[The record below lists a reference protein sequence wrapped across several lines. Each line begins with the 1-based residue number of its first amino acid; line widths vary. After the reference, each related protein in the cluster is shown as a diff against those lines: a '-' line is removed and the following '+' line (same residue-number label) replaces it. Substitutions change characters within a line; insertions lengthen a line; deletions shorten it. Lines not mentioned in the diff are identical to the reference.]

1 MFHTPLCVCA
11 LPDTKRSYT
20 KCGAEMRIIMKKRM
34 LTWMLAAAMTM
45 SLTACGG
52 SNGSNNTTPAESGE
66 QAAADN
72 SVADNTA
79 ADNTQASKTKY
90 IIATDT
96 VFAPFEFT
104 DANGDFVGID
114 VEIVAAIAE
123 DQGFEYEMQSLGFDA
138 ALLAVEAGQA
148 DGVIAGMSITDKRR
162 EKFDFSDSYY
172 DADVTFAVAPGSGIG
187 SYEDLTGKKV
197 AVKTGTNGADYAK
210 SIQEQYSLEIVEFSD
225 SPTMYQDVM
234 AGNSAAC
241 FEDYPVMAYNIQQ
254 GAKLEIPERVN
265 ASGSSYGFAVG
276 KGKNAELLSMF
287 QEGLKNIKANG
298 KYDEIID
305 KYTK

>member
-1 MFHTPLCVCA
+1 
-11 LPDTKRSYT
+11 
-20 KCGAEMRIIMKKRM
+20 MKKRLLA
-34 LTWMLAAAMTM
+34 LTLALAMGM
-45 SLTACGG
+45 GLTACAGT
-52 SNGSNNTTPAESGE
+52 NNETPAQSAPADETASGE
-66 QAAADN
+66 AAAKD
-72 SVADNTA
+72 
-79 ADNTQASKTKY
+79 TQEGKKTKY

-104 DANGDFVGID
+104 DTSGKFVGID
-114 VEIVAAIAE
+114 VEIVEAIAE

-138 ALLAVEAGQA
+138 AVLAVEAGQA
-148 DGVIAGMSITDKRR
+148 DGIIAGMSITEARK

-172 DADVTFAVAPGSGIG
+172 DADVTFAVAPDSDIT
-187 SYEDLTGKKV
+187 SYEGLTGKKV

-210 SIQEQYSLEIVEFSD
+210 SVMEQYGFEIVEFSD

-234 AGNSAAC
+234 AGNTVAC

-254 GAKLEIPERVN
+254 GAKLQIPDGVN

-276 KGKNAELLSMF
+276 KGKNAELMAMF

-298 KYDEIID
+298 KYDEIVN

>member
-1 MFHTPLCVCA
+1 MPLCVCA

-45 SLTACGG
+45 SLTACGS
-52 SNGSNNTTPAESGE
+52 SNGSNNTTPPESAPAESGE

-72 SVADNTA
+72 SA